1 VLVAILLGP
10 ILIPVVVSIVLIV
23 KLKNRLGVRSNQVT
37 PRLMKFFFLWGGAI
51 ALAWVVFVIGT
62 TAILNSAQGPL
73 ALFLLPWAFA
83 GGAAIGVGHWYRK
96 HYAT

>member
-1 VLVAILLGP
+1 VLIAILLAP
-10 ILIPVVVSIVLIV
+10 MLITVVVSIVLIV
-23 KLKNRLGVRSNQVT
+23 KQKTRLRVRSHEVT
-37 PRLMKFFFLWGGAI
+37 APLMKFFFLWGGAI
-51 ALAWVVFVIGT
+51 ALGWAVFVIGI

-83 GGAAIGVGHWYRK
+83 VGSAIGIGRWYRK

>member
-10 ILIPVVVSIVLIV
+10 ILITVVVSIVLIV
-23 KLKNRLGVRSNQVT
+23 KLKNRLRVRSNEIT
-37 PRLMKFFFLWGGAI
+37 PRLMKFFFLWGGGI
-51 ALAWVVFVIGT
+51 ALAWVAFVIGI

-83 GGAAIGVGHWYRK
+83 AGSAIGIGHWYRK